1 MKLLILIVALSIL
14 FIGCGQFAA
23 GQAHGLN
30 VVLNELSDVVNPS
43 YDLAIQVCEA
53 KEQVIEL
60 RQGTTLEEDQAA
72 LREVRTRCDAIFN
85 AFNKVREAQLD
96 ARTLAQRAEENPKLV
111 ESVYAAV
118 LQASNEWARVREL
131 MSIAGFITERPNDTH
146 E

>member
-1 MKLLILIVALSIL
+1 M
-14 FIGCGQFAA
+14 
-23 GQAHGLN
+23 
-30 VVLNELSDVVNPS
+30 
-43 YDLAIQVCEA
+43 
-53 KEQVIEL
+53 
-60 RQGTTLEEDQAA
+60 
-72 LREVRTRCDAIFN
+72 REVRTRCDAIFN